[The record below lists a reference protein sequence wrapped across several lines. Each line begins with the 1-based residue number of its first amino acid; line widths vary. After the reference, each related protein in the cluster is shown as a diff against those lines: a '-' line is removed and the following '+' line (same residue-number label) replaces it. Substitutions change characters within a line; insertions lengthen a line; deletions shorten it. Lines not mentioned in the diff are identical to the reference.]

1 MGHRALNCVKHGD
14 LIKMVHRRSFKSSSF
29 VLHCKPCMHVS
40 LNTFIAREETVKG
53 IFRRL
58 LSFLTFNS
66 QGLLL
71 ELLVGDVSPVEDVPP
86 FCLGTDWLLSWTHWR
101 LLKFKGCVGPVAFA
115 KSSGSLGR
123 VDDCCM

>member
-1 MGHRALNCVKHGD
+1 MKHGD
-14 LIKMVHRRSFKSSSF
+14 LIKLVSPQEFQKF
-29 VLHCKPCMHVS
+29 FFYILHCKPCMHVS
-40 LNTFIAREETVKG
+40 LNTFVAREETVKG
-53 IFRRL
+53 KIRRL
-58 LSFLTFNS
+58 LQFLTFNS

-86 FCLGTDWLLSWTHWR
+86 FCLGTDWLLSWTNWR
-101 LLKFKGCVGPVAFA
+101 LLKFKGCVGPVTLA

>member
-1 MGHRALNCVKHGD
+1 MHDGD
-14 LIKMVHRRSFKSSSF
+14 LIKLVSPHELQKFF
-29 VLHCKPCMHVS
+29 FILHFKPCMHVS
-40 LNTFIAREETVKG
+40 LNTFVAREEAVQGKSRT
-53 IFRRL
+53 L
-58 LSFLTFNS
+58 LQFLTFNS

-86 FCLGTDWLLSWTHWR
+86 FCLGTDWLLSWTNWR
-101 LLKFKGCVGPVAFA
+101 LLKFKGCVGPVTLA